1 MPRSVRVVFTDN
13 PVIILQKKLSPF
25 SLAVFIHLQ
34 MQKCLTVT
42 RLLSK
47 KISKRGR
54 REHQAQAALEQSE
67 GEVAES
73 RAMATAAHLSVH
85 ARSPDP
91 PSRLRCRAFKQG
103 PDPDAPRSRRRKGPL
118 YTLKAAIQGLA
129 GSRAAA
135 AEVYGGEYQR
145 AVEKAEEVFF
155 SVRPG
160 PALSRPRTRPDKF
173 GVFFSFLFLV
183 VVPTIR

>member
-73 RAMATAAHLSVH
+73 SYPRHGHRRPPLRARPLSGPALPPPLPRVQAGPRPRRAAEPQEEGPALH
-85 ARSPDP
+85 AQGGDP
-91 PSRLRCRAFKQG
+91 GPRRLPGRRGGGVRRGVPA
-103 PDPDAPRSRRRKGPL
+103 RRREG
-118 YTLKAAIQGLA
+118 
-129 GSRAAA
+129 R
-135 AEVYGGEYQR
+135 GGFLLGE
-145 AVEKAEEVFF
+145 A
-155 SVRPG
+155 RPG
-160 PALSRPRTRPDKF
+160 PVSSTHASR
-173 GVFFSFLFLV
+173 
-183 VVPTIR
+183 

>member
-1 MPRSVRVVFTDN
+1 
-13 PVIILQKKLSPF
+13 
-25 SLAVFIHLQ
+25 
-34 MQKCLTVT
+34 
-42 RLLSK
+42 
-47 KISKRGR
+47 
-54 REHQAQAALEQSE
+54 
-67 GEVAES
+67 
-73 RAMATAAHLSVH
+73 MATAAHLSVH

-173 GVFFSFLFLV
+173 GVFFSFLFPV